1 MPSKLNWH
9 PDLPH
14 VLVMTFSGDVSLR
27 EALDRTVEEGEY
39 IEQAGTKVHTI
50 IDLREVT
57 GVPNDFLSVVPRI
70 GTMPAA
76 SHPNAGYKVVVGARG
91 VAKVFLDIFSNVVRR
106 LIMVDSMEEAEA
118 FLREKLAE
126 GGETA

>member
-1 MPSKLNWH
+1 MPSELFWH

-14 VLVMTFSGDVSLR
+14 VLVMKFSGAVSLN
-27 EALDRTVEEGEY
+27 EALDRTLEEGEF
-39 IEQAGTKVHTI
+39 IKQADTKVHTI

-91 VAKVFLDIFSNVVRR
+91 LAKVFLDIFSNVVRR
-106 LIMVDSMEEAEA
+106 LIMVDTMEEAEA
-118 FLREKLAE
+118 FLREKLEE
-126 GGETA
+126 GGEQA

>member
-1 MPSKLNWH
+1 MPSELFWH
-9 PDLPH
+9 PGLPR
-14 VLVMTFSGDVSLR
+14 VLVMKFSGAVSLN
-27 EALDRTVEEGEY
+27 EALDRTVEEGEF
-39 IEQAGTKVHTI
+39 IKQADTKVHTI

-91 VAKVFLDIFSNVVRR
+91 LAKVFLDIFSNVVRR
-106 LIMVDSMEEAEA
+106 LIMVNTMEEAEA
-118 FLREKLAE
+118 FLREQLEE
-126 GGETA
+126 GGEQA

>member
-1 MPSKLNWH
+1 MPSELFWH
-9 PDLPH
+9 PDLLQ
-14 VLVMTFSGDVSLR
+14 VLVMKFSGAVSLD
-27 EALDRTVEEGEY
+27 EALDRTVEEGEF
-39 IEQAGTKVHTI
+39 IKQADTKVHTI

-91 VAKVFLDIFSNVVRR
+91 LAKVFLDIFSNVVRR
-106 LIMVDSMEEAEA
+106 LIMVDTMEEAEA
-118 FLREKLAE
+118 FLREKLEE
-126 GGETA
+126 GGEQA